1 MPTLQKLKGIEGNT
15 MNFYVNKVVNSD
27 EEDKILKKHKLSKP
41 ASKKKKKK
49 NPTRPNKKMILQ
61 R

>member
-15 MNFYVNKVVNSD
+15 MNFYANKVVNSD
-27 EEDKILKKHKLSKP
+27 EEDKILKIHKLSKP
-41 ASKKKKKK
+41 ASIKMIKK
-49 NPTRPNKKMILQ
+49 NPNRPNKKLILQ

>member
-1 MPTLQKLKGIEGNT
+1 MNT
-15 MNFYVNKVVNSD
+15 MNFYANKLVNLD

-41 ASKKKKKK
+41 ALKKKK
-49 NPTRPNKKMILQ
+49 NLTRPNKKMILQ

>member
-1 MPTLQKLKGIEGNT
+1 MPTLHKLKGIEGNT
-15 MNFYVNKVVNSD
+15 MNFYANKVVNSD